1 MVDIQSSA
9 TVSASSVD
17 PDSATVRVNDWRRE
31 RVSAKGRWIRSAG
44 RVFSCYASVKYIRPI
59 KFGVVRYINTPIPV
73 VELRALQLVEQWTYR
88 AALEVK
94 DFSRMSV
101 NRPLSHPVR

>member
-1 MVDIQSSA
+1 M
-9 TVSASSVD
+9 
-17 PDSATVRVNDWRRE
+17 
-31 RVSAKGRWIRSAG
+31 
-44 RVFSCYASVKYIRPI
+44 
-59 KFGVVRYINTPIPV
+59 